1 MTWET
6 VSLLK
11 KLLFSMR
18 KLVYL
23 STVRS
28 SKEPLRWLENGF
40 EMNNFSI
47 KILDSSSDTNT
58 FSILDY
64 LGGMLS

>member
-6 VSLLK
+6 VSNLNELH
-11 KLLFSMR
+11 FSMR

-28 SKEPLRWLENGF
+28 SKEPLRWLENSF

-47 KILDSSSDTNT
+47 KILDSSSDT